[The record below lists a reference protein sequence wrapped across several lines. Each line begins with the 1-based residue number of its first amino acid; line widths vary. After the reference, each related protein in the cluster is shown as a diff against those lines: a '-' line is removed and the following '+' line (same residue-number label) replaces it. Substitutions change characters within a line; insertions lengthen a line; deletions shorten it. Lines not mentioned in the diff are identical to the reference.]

1 MSDFLTIED
10 IIGINDMSISAYG
23 CIYGIRDI
31 NLLKSAV
38 SRSQC
43 GYYNDIIE
51 EGCALM
57 ENLIINYPF
66 IDSNKR
72 TAFASFHCFLKINGM
87 DINTSSDVLYD
98 LIIKWITS
106 DPHERYEMMV
116 WDIKSIIN

>member
-1 MSDFLTIED
+1 
-10 IIGINDMSISAYG
+10 
-23 CIYGIRDI
+23 
-31 NLLKSAV
+31 
-38 SRSQC
+38 
-43 GYYNDIIE
+43 
-51 EGCALM
+51 M
-57 ENLIINYPF
+57 ESLIINYPF

-116 WDIKSIIN
+116 WDIKSIINLFRLPYRKTIHSQKAATCEVSRPFCFRRTP

>member
-10 IIGINDMSISAYG
+10 IIGIHDMSISAYG
-23 CIYGIRDI
+23 GIYGIRDI

-38 SRSQC
+38 SRPQC

-57 ENLIINYPF
+57 ESLIINHPF
-66 IDSNKR
+66 VDGNKR

-87 DINTSSDVLYD
+87 DINASSDVLYE

-106 DPHERYEMMV
+106 DSHERYKMMV